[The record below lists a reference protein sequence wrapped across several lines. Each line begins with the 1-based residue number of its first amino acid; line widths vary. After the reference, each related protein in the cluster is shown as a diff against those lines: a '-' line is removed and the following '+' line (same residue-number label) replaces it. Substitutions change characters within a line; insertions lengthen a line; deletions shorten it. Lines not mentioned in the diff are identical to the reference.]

1 VLLSEA
7 TDKQILPS
15 RGEVRKLVQANGL
28 SLNGQKATSPDTL
41 VAELPLLLDKYLV
54 VQRGKKN
61 YYLVELS

>member
-1 VLLSEA
+1 
-7 TDKQILPS
+7 
-15 RGEVRKLVQANGL
+15 VRKLVQANGL